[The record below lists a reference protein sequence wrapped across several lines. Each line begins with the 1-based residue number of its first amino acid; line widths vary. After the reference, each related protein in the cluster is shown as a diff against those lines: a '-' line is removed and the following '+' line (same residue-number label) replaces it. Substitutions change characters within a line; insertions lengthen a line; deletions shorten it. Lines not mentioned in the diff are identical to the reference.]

1 MTELY
6 FMNVEDMTNAEL
18 DKETKWVNRRF
29 DSGDFDWILMVRY
42 EELENEIDDR
52 QNKWKNLPIKMK
64 ILS

>member
-52 QNKWKNLPIKMK
+52 QNK
-64 ILS
+64 